1 MVEIDFK
8 QIEEF
13 DDQNLFWTF
22 LLPSKNNTR
31 YVEFLQNG
39 NAGFLNLC
47 EVEIYGTKEA
57 ISNIASFEVS
67 GYKRLVDV
75 EFWPGRY
82 CYHTSYG
89 EKPFWQVDL
98 GDIFIIYLI
107 RIYQWGTLISE

>member
-1 MVEIDFK
+1 MGRTVLLHFIVSTTAK
-8 QIEEF
+8 KLSIY
-13 DDQNLFWTF
+13 NNVYITLF
-22 LLPSKNNTR
+22 
-31 YVEFLQNG
+31 
-39 NAGFLNLC
+39 AILNLS
-47 EVEIYGTKEA
+47 EA
-57 ISNIASFEVS
+57 ISNIASFEGS